1 MWTWLNCEFRDV
13 GKSLANSVRKPEKDS
28 LEKRGGKTSFVEW
41 STTTT
46 EERGNRISP
55 SNWPSSKRGERSRD
69 FIKRGESCW
78 NVLMTGGRE
87 EGEGSTWTLI
97 QKRKKMLGIN
107 SRVTST
113 PAFPKTFS
121 SFSPVKSGN
130 LRWNFT
136 GGRTAAA
143 AVCYKHRFSVVS
155 CFLVRRRNFV
165 MSCQQQRKEEVT
177 TVPLSDQM
185 H

>member
-1 MWTWLNCEFRDV
+1 MNLRTWVKVWRFRCGSQKRIRWKREGARQV
-13 GKSLANSVRKPEKDS
+13 LWNEVPPLLR
-28 LEKRGGKTSFVEW
+28 RGGIGFPLLIGPAAKGGRGEAETSLKGGKVVEMFW
-41 STTTT
+41 WRVAGRK
-46 EERGNRISP
+46 EKLWLE
-55 SNWPSSKRGERSRD
+55 PSSK
-69 FIKRGESCW
+69 
-78 NVLMTGGRE
+78 
-87 EGEGSTWTLI
+87 
-97 QKRKKMLGIN
+97 KRKKMLGIN